1 MNAAKQKERAVFYD
15 KLGRR
20 LARLREVLGYSPE
33 SFAALIGY
41 STRAH
46 MAYERGQR
54 TQSSACMHHTLAV
67 TDATGVSIGWLL
79 TGKFGRTDTPNDQ
92 RPMDAWGQPIKPV
105 VRLVV

>member
-1 MNAAKQKERAVFYD
+1 M
-15 KLGRR
+15 
-20 LARLREVLGYSPE
+20 REVLGYSPE

-54 TQSSACMHHTLAV
+54 TQGSACMHHTLAV
-67 TDATGVSIGWLL
+67 HDATGVSFDWLL
-79 TGKFGRTDTPNDQ
+79 TGKFGRTDTPNDM
-92 RPMDAWGQPIKPV
+92 RPVNTWGEPIKPV